1 MRVRPLFLAWLCC
14 LPFLV
19 TPAQASEVNRVVAVV
34 GDEVIT
40 SLDLDK
46 VLRQI
51 QQQVESAAAARPGEA
66 TPSEGQMRR
75 MAMDRLIEDKIFDQ
89 EVKRAKLGVSQAE
102 LDMYV
107 DRIKNANQMSNEEFL
122 AQLSR
127 RGVTPEEYKEDLKR
141 EILKHKL
148 VERFVK
154 SRVVI
159 SDKEVE
165 SFYAQQTGG
174 APTEGQVRL
183 RAVFL
188 KVADGADQAQE
199 DQVRAQAQKLRDK
212 VAGGADIA
220 EVAKNYS
227 QGPGADQGGDLGLV
241 SPNDLLPS
249 MRHALGQLKPGQIS
263 PVFQVPG
270 AFAFMQL
277 VDDKAAKVV
286 ASGLTPQLKEQIRQ
300 RLEQETLDK
309 RFREWLRELRAKSYV
324 RVIEQ

>member
-1 MRVRPLFLAWLCC
+1 MRVRLLFLAWLCC
-14 LPFLV
+14 LPLLAP
-19 TPAQASEVNRVVAVV
+19 TAQAAEVNRVVAVV

-51 QQQVESAAAARPGEA
+51 QQQVEATAAARPNEPA
-66 TPSEGQMRR
+66 PSEAQMRR
-75 MAMDRLIEDKIFDQ
+75 MAMDRLIEDKIFEQ
-89 EVKRAKLGVSQAE
+89 EVKRSKLGVSQPE
-102 LDMYV
+102 IDMYI
-107 DRIKNANQMSNEEFL
+107 DRIKRANQMTDEEFL

-154 SRVVI
+154 NRVVI

-165 SFYAQQTGG
+165 DFYNRRSG
-174 APTEGQVRL
+174 AAPEADQVRL
-183 RAVFL
+183 KAVFL
-188 KVADGADQAQE
+188 KIADGADQAQE
-199 DQVRAQAQKLRDK
+199 ERVRAQAQRLRDQ
-212 VAGGADIA
+212 VAGGVNIA
-220 EVAKNYS
+220 EVAKNHS

-286 ASGLTPQLKEQIRQ
+286 ASGLTAQQKEQIREQ
-300 RLEQETLDK
+300 LEQEALDK
-309 RFREWLRELRAKSYV
+309 RFREWLRELRAKAYV
-324 RVIEQ
+324 RIIEQ